1 MSENTNE
8 KLTVLDFVNKYRNST
23 SDFERDEL
31 VNSIIKRTYVPVLE
45 KQVVLE
51 QFLNKSISTGA
62 YNVKFINSFLAKV
75 NVVIAI
81 LLMYTKLDL
90 SKNNDAQTNSFD
102 DYDLL
107 KEFDLID
114 LIYNKIG
121 GKELKE
127 LKSIYDGIVENFEK
141 EFKTVESYIA
151 KQTEKFAT
159 IFGEAIAPGLDRLM
173 DIINDENELSKYA
186 KKIKPMIK
194 Q

>member
-23 SDFERDEL
+23 SDSERDEL
-31 VNSIIKRTYVPVLE
+31 VSSIIKRTYVPVLE

-90 SKNNDAQTNSFD
+90 SKNNDTQTNSFD

-121 GKELKE
+121 EKELKE

-173 DIINDENELSKYA
+173 DIINDENKLSKYA

-194 Q
+194 